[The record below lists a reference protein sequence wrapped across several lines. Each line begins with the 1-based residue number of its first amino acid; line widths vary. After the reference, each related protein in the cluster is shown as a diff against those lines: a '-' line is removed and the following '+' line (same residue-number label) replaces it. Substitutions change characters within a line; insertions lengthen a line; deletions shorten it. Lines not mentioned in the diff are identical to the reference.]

1 MQLFM
6 VYIQSTKGMKK
17 GLHHLARFASLEI
30 RMRGNG
36 GWGMEY
42 GVWNMEY
49 GIWNMGYGI
58 WNMGYGIWD
67 MGFCQELSLQNL
79 MPGAK

>member
-1 MQLFM
+1 MQIFM

-17 GLHHLARFASLEI
+17 GLPLLVRFASLDI

-36 GWGMEY
+36 
-42 GVWNMEY
+42 VWNM
-49 GIWNMGYGI
+49 G
-58 WNMGYGIWD
+58 
-67 MGFCQELSLQNL
+67 CCTELSLQNL

>member
-17 GLHHLARFASLEI
+17 GLHLLARFASLEI

-36 GWGMEY
+36 GWNMEYGGWNMDYEIRKMEY
-42 GVWNMEY
+42 GVLS
-49 GIWNMGYGI
+49 GIKFTEFNAGGKIMRRSFGV
-58 WNMGYGIWD
+58 
-67 MGFCQELSLQNL
+67 
-79 MPGAK
+79 